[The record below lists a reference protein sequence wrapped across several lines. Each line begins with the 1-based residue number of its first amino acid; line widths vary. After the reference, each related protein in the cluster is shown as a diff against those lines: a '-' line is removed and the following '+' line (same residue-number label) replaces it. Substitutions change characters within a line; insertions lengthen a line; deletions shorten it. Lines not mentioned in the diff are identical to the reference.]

1 MPRMN
6 AGEDGV
12 NHINVIRFCYA
23 IAHKPRIMLLASSSV
38 VYEAYIHEV
47 LMAWQL
53 LFLFSKRNRSPRD

>member
-23 IAHKPRIMLLASSSV
+23 IAHKPRIELLASSSM

-53 LFLFSKRNRSPRD
+53 AVA

>member
-12 NHINVIRFCYA
+12 NYINGFRFCCA
-23 IAHKPRIMLLASSSV
+23 IAHKPRIILIASLSD

-47 LMAWQL
+47 LMAWYL
-53 LFLFSKRNRSPRD
+53 LLARA